1 MGEDHVAG
9 MSSLTSMPDNAGG
22 ADMVDGLVT
31 DPTLFPSWGNPGD
44 QIFKWTDDQGTE
56 YFVTASVFRL
66 LNQPWRGQKNVT
78 VDAKPAVKAALRLCK
93 DVPVLK
99 FNTNFETRFPTI
111 ADVSTINTH
120 REIVKCLLE
129 EHCFPCHLNAQFPEI
144 SMEMEISRNF
154 RKFPTLICHS
164 MEILQL

>member
-9 MSSLTSMPDNAGG
+9 MSSLTSMPDNTGG

-31 DPTLFPSWGNPGD
+31 DPTLFPSWANPGD
-44 QIFKWTDDQGTE
+44 QIFRWTDDQGTE

-99 FNTNFETRFPTI
+99 FNPDFQARFPAIPDLSTMLLLESNNKHI
-111 ADVSTINTH
+111 ALYQASKINTT
-120 REIVKCLLE
+120 KLTDALLKHNDASNE
-129 EHCFPCHLNAQFPEI
+129 VIH
-144 SMEMEISRNF
+144 
-154 RKFPTLICHS
+154 
-164 MEILQL
+164 

>member
-31 DPTLFPSWGNPGD
+31 DPTLFPSWANPGD
-44 QIFKWTDDQGTE
+44 QIFRWTDDQGTE

-99 FNTNFETRFPTI
+99 FNTNFETRCPAI
-111 ADVSTINTH
+111 ADVSTKIVLASNNKQISVYQAGKINST
-120 REIVKCLLE
+120 KLTGALLKHNDVSNE
-129 EHCFPCHLNAQFPEI
+129 VIH
-144 SMEMEISRNF
+144 
-154 RKFPTLICHS
+154 
-164 MEILQL
+164 